1 MTSFQG
7 PSLSNSISK
16 SSIFS
21 NNIFSEN
28 LFPTTISSSTLVL
41 PSRDSPQRKQKP
53 KTNSLNFKANSTFHT
68 RTEASNLTTSQVEEE
83 VEVEVAEGYTIS
95 QFSDKIIDVFLNEKP
110 KSKEWRKYLVFRE
123 EWNKYRESFYNRCRR
138 RADMETDP
146 ILKEKLISLGR
157 KVKK

>member
-1 MTSFQG
+1 M
-7 PSLSNSISK
+7 
-16 SSIFS
+16 
-21 NNIFSEN
+21 
-28 LFPTTISSSTLVL
+28 
-41 PSRDSPQRKQKP
+41 
-53 KTNSLNFKANSTFHT
+53 
-68 RTEASNLTTSQVEEE
+68 EEE

-157 KVKK
+157 KVKKVRQCVFLLFILICAYHLFAEMTK